1 MERILVAMN
10 GESTNL
16 WAGIHALNLARRIRA
31 SVSFLLVLSP
41 ITDKG
46 EDASTKKKMETLIE
60 EARAEGVKVDYY
72 VAYGDYESELI
83 TFIQDNKTTLLVV
96 GPPGEGESSEE
107 VFTRF
112 LEKIR
117 HRIDCRIEVIH
128 EKPPA
133 SDNSRKGDKDVVPVS
148 TNRRE

>member
-1 MERILVAMN
+1 MERILVALN
-10 GESTNL
+10 GENTSL

-41 ITDKG
+41 ITDKREG
-46 EDASTKKKMETLIE
+46 ASTKKKMEDLIE

-72 VAYGDYESELI
+72 LAYGDYESELI

-96 GPPGEGESSEE
+96 GPPGEGESAEE
-107 VFTRF
+107 AFTRF
-112 LEKIR
+112 LDKIR

-133 SDNSRKGDKDVVPVS
+133 SSTSQKGEKDVAPVS